1 MITLSEGGADHV
13 DCWSLCETGIE
24 EVEPGSDPLS
34 GNLVASVAETS
45 SGVYELLLD
54 RPISAGHWSTVTFFG
69 DGSEVSY
76 ASLPADAN
84 ADGLSTSGDITAL
97 INYINGADTPPYG
110 LYSTDIN
117 HSGVASSPDINR
129 LIDLLNGAGTFIT
142 WITRSLPTNTCA
154 AQSAMGGGEGG
165 TASLTAA
172 GGSGQASAELSD
184 AVVLFFVTTNPSGA
198 EAESD
203 AIKAAAANTEFYVE
217 HYSDAERIALADI
230 LEDSNLTFASALG
243 ASAAATAAE
252 TLRP

>member
-1 MITLSEGGADHV
+1 MVLYAGIDLHSTNSSGGGPEPIIVTLTAGGANHV

-69 DGSEVSY
+69 DGSEVS
-76 ASLPADAN
+76 
-84 ADGLSTSGDITAL
+84 
-97 INYINGADTPPYG
+97 
-110 LYSTDIN
+110 
-117 HSGVASSPDINR
+117 
-129 LIDLLNGAGTFIT
+129 
-142 WITRSLPTNTCA
+142 
-154 AQSAMGGGEGG
+154 
-165 TASLTAA
+165 
-172 GGSGQASAELSD
+172 D
-184 AVVLFFVTTNPSGA
+184 AVVVFFVTTNPSGA

-230 LEDSNLTFASALG
+230 LEDSNLTFAGALG

>member
-1 MITLSEGGADHV
+1 MVLYAGIDLHSTNSSGGGPEPIIVTLTAGGADHV

-69 DGSEVSY
+69 DGSEVS
-76 ASLPADAN
+76 
-84 ADGLSTSGDITAL
+84 
-97 INYINGADTPPYG
+97 
-110 LYSTDIN
+110 
-117 HSGVASSPDINR
+117 
-129 LIDLLNGAGTFIT
+129 
-142 WITRSLPTNTCA
+142 
-154 AQSAMGGGEGG
+154 
-165 TASLTAA
+165 
-172 GGSGQASAELSD
+172 D

-203 AIKAAAANTEFYVE
+203 AIKAAAAIIEFYVE

-230 LEDSNLTFASALG
+230 LEDSNLTFAGALG
-243 ASAAATAAE
+243 AFAAATAAE